1 MRFTVLATFIAL
13 AAAESFPSFFCFFYL
28 LLLLLPPDDDDFAS
42 HYVAYYSQYQL
53 GRLATFRASYS
64 GNDSLTEVQDAVL
77 SRLETAVATGNA
89 SEIAAVKDLCIGT
102 FGLAGCR
109 KLAGAEDESC
119 DGGREQL
126 LQRQLLHRRDMMSS
140 RPICTC
146 TGLREIIM
154 SEKCFCMHRRENCR
168 YIVGGCGFIQGLACV
183 GRCAPG
189 T

>member
-1 MRFTVLATFIAL
+1 MRFT
-13 AAAESFPSFFCFFYL
+13 
-28 LLLLLPPDDDDFAS
+28 
-42 HYVAYYSQYQL
+42 YQL

-89 SEIAAVKDLCIGT
+89 SEIAAVKDLCIDT

-154 SEKCFCMHRRENCR
+154 S
-168 YIVGGCGFIQGLACV
+168 GCGFIQGLACV